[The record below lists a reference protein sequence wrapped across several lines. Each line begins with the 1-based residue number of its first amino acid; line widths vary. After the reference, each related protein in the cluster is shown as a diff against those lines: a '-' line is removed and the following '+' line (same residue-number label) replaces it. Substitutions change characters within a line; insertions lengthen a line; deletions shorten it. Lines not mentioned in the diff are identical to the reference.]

1 MEKILTQEE
10 IDALFRATQ
19 KGQIS
24 SGARQ
29 VAQGNVSKFNLR
41 EISQINKEQVR
52 ALSVLHESFARNIT
66 NSLGAYLRVGFNVNL
81 VSVEQLTFSEI
92 VSRLPD
98 LTYLC
103 SMRMQPIEAVGL
115 LQMDL
120 AVAFPIMDLVL
131 GGPGTGE
138 MELRDLTEIE
148 EQILE
153 SVMRILTRELQ
164 AAWSPVLQ
172 VEIEFETRLQSSHTQ
187 VLMGPTERCLALS
200 FEINM
205 TDAHG
210 VLNVTLPAVASNA
223 VLRKLSAQSV
233 YSKRGSSAAQVQQI
247 QRHLLDGMF
256 DVDLRLPPIPVSVRD
271 LTDLQAGQVL
281 SLQQPVE
288 QPAVLYV
295 AEKEMFAVYPVACG
309 LVRGAQILN
318 RNSIVP
324 VSRKAEI

>member
-1 MEKILTQEE
+1 MEKILSQEE

-19 KGQIS
+19 KGLAP
-24 SGARQ
+24 SGEKRVTQ
-29 VAQGNVSKFNLR
+29 KNISKFNLR

-52 ALSVLHESFARNIT
+52 ALSALHESFARSIT
-66 NSLGAYLRVGFNVNL
+66 NSLGAYLRVGFDANL

-98 LTYLC
+98 LTYIC

-115 LQMDL
+115 VQMDL

-131 GGPGTGE
+131 GGPGTGVT
-138 MELRDLTEIE
+138 ELRELTEIE

-164 AAWSPVLQ
+164 TAWAPVLQ
-172 VEIEFETRLQSSHTQ
+172 VEIEFEQRLQSSHTQ
-187 VLMGPTERCLALS
+187 ALMGPTERCLALS
-200 FEINM
+200 FEIKM
-205 TDAHG
+205 PDAHG

-233 YSKRGSSAAQVQQI
+233 YSKRGSSVAQVQRI
-247 QRHLLDGMF
+247 QRHLLDGSF
-256 DVDLRLPPIPVSVRD
+256 DMDLRLPPVSVSVRD
-271 LTDLQAGQVL
+271 LTDLQAGDVL
-281 SLQQPVE
+281 RLHHPVD
-288 QPAVLYV
+288 QPAILYV

-309 LVRGAQILN
+309 LVRGAQILR

-324 VSRKAEI
+324 GSRKVEV

>member
-1 MEKILTQEE
+1 MEKILTQDE

-19 KGQIS
+19 KGQIPAGGQ
-24 SGARQ
+24 GAPQR
-29 VAQGNVSKFNLR
+29 NVSKFNLR

-52 ALSVLHESFARNIT
+52 ALSALHESFARNIT
-66 NSLGAYLRVGFNVNL
+66 NSLGAYLRVGFDVNL

-98 LTYLC
+98 LTYIC
-103 SMRMQPIEAVGL
+103 SMRMQPIDALGL

-120 AVAFPIMDLVL
+120 GAAFPIMDLVL
-131 GGPGTGE
+131 GGPGTGAIE
-138 MELRDLTEIE
+138 MRDLTEIE

-164 AAWSPVLQ
+164 SAWAPVLQ
-172 VEIEFETRLQSSHTQ
+172 VDIEFEQRLQSSHTQ

-200 FEINM
+200 FEIKL

-233 YSKRGSSAAQVQQI
+233 YSKRGSSPTQVHQVQG
-247 QRHLLDGMF
+247 RLLDGTY
-256 DVDLRLPPIPVSVRD
+256 DVDLRLPAIPVTVRD
-271 LTDLQAGQVL
+271 LVELHAGQVL
-281 SLQQPVE
+281 RLYQPVE
-288 QPAVLYV
+288 QPAILYV
-295 AEKEMFAVYPVACG
+295 AEKEMFSVYPVACG
-309 LVRGAQILN
+309 LSRGAQILY

-324 VSRKAEI
+324 VNRKAEA

>member
-19 KGQIS
+19 KGQIP
-24 SGARQ
+24 SGARRE
-29 VAQGNVSKFNLR
+29 AQKNVSRFNLR
-41 EISQINKEQVR
+41 EISQINKDQVR
-52 ALSVLHESFARNIT
+52 ALSTLHESFARNIT
-66 NSLGAYLRVGFNVNL
+66 NSLGAYLRVGFDVNL

-120 AVAFPIMDLVL
+120 GVAFPIMDLVL
-131 GGPGTGE
+131 GGPGTGTT
-138 MELRDLTEIE
+138 ELRDLTEIE

-153 SVMRILTRELQ
+153 TVMRILTRELQ
-164 AAWSPVLQ
+164 SAWAPVLP
-172 VEIEFETRLQSSHTQ
+172 VEIEFEQRQQSSHTQ
-187 VLMGPTERCLALS
+187 LLMGPTERCLALN
-200 FEINM
+200 FEIKM
-205 TDAHG
+205 PDAHG

-223 VLRKLSAQSV
+223 VLRKLTLQSG
-233 YSKRGSSAAQVQQI
+233 YSRRGRSTSHVHQVQE
-247 QRHLLDGMF
+247 RLLDGGF
-256 DVDLRLPPIPVSVRD
+256 QVELRLPPQWVDVGE
-271 LTDLQAGQVL
+271 LTELKVGQVL
-281 SLQQPVE
+281 SLHQPVE

-295 AEKEMFAVYPVACG
+295 AEKDMFAVYPVACG

-318 RNSIVP
+318 RNSIIP
-324 VSRKAEI
+324 VSRKADA

>member
-1 MEKILTQEE
+1 
-10 IDALFRATQ
+10 
-19 KGQIS
+19 
-24 SGARQ
+24 
-29 VAQGNVSKFNLR
+29 
-41 EISQINKEQVR
+41 VR
-52 ALSVLHESFARNIT
+52 ALSTLHESFARNIT
-66 NSLGAYLRVGFNVNL
+66 NSLGAYLRVGFDVNL

-120 AVAFPIMDLVL
+120 GVAFPIMDLVL
-131 GGPGTGE
+131 GGPGTGA

-164 AAWSPVLQ
+164 AAWAPVLQ
-172 VEIEFETRLQSSHTQ
+172 VEIDFETRLQSSHTQ

-200 FEINM
+200 FEIKM

-223 VLRKLSAQSV
+223 VLRKLSAQSI
-233 YSKRGSSAAQVQQI
+233 YSKRGSSVGQIQQI
-247 QRHLLDGMF
+247 QRHLLDGIY
-256 DVDLRLPPIPVSVRD
+256 DLDLRLPPIPVSVRD
-271 LTDLQAGQVL
+271 LTDLQAEQVL
-281 SLQQPVE
+281 RLHQPVE
-288 QPAVLYV
+288 QPAILYV
-295 AEKEMFAVYPVACG
+295 AEKEMFSVYPVACG
-309 LVRGAQILN
+309 LLRGAQILN
-318 RNSIVP
+318 RNSIAP
-324 VSRKAEI
+324 VSRKAEA